1 MKSHQPS
8 AIRHPMLFA
17 VALACA
23 AAPLRPC
30 AAQTD
35 PRLVAA
41 VRLAQEGQGDS
52 ARAQVK
58 RILDATPVANPLYA
72 EALFATGVV
81 AANTTER
88 ERQFR
93 RLVVE
98 FNGSAWADDALL
110 SLMQLN
116 FAQGDLPGVIRTAER
131 LAADYP
137 QSEVIPEAAKW
148 AARAYYRQQD
158 NTNGCRWIAD
168 GLARVDSLNVELK
181 NELVFL
187 NGRCGAGQGASGQV
201 GRPDS
206 IPERRDTA
214 GPPADRPTG
223 PLWAVQVASSST
235 QALADDLVS
244 RLARDGFTGA
254 RVDREGG
261 AFKVR
266 VGSFA
271 ARSDVDAYLARIRTK
286 YPQAFAVE
294 VGP

>member
-1 MKSHQPS
+1 MF
-8 AIRHPMLFA
+8 LA

-30 AAQTD
+30 AAQSD

-41 VRLAQEGQGDS
+41 VHLAQEGQGDS

-58 RILDATPVANPLYA
+58 RILDATPVASPLYA
-72 EALFATGVV
+72 EALFTTGVV
-81 AANTTER
+81 ASSTAEM

-110 SLMQLN
+110 RLMQLN
-116 FAQGDLPGVIRTAER
+116 FAQGDLAGVTRTAER

-137 QSEVIPEAAKW
+137 QSEVIPEAATW
-148 AARAYYRQQD
+148 AARVYFRQQD
-158 NTNGCRWIAD
+158 NPNGCRWLAD

-181 NELVFL
+181 NQLVFL
-187 NGRCGAGQGASGQV
+187 NGRCGVA
-201 GRPDS
+201 
-206 IPERRDTA
+206 RDTA
-214 GPPADRPTG
+214 QGQRGAEAQNPTPTPPSDTAPAPQRSSA
-223 PLWAVQVASSST
+223 WAVQVASSST
-235 QALADDLVS
+235 QALADDLVT

-271 ARSDVDAYLARIRTK
+271 ARSDVDAYLARVRTK
-286 YPQAFAVE
+286 YPEAFVVE
-294 VGP
+294 VRP